1 MPRIG
6 EGSSKSQETW
16 AFLGAQSQNW
26 HRIGTG
32 ALFEHL
38 LDCLGGASVGV
49 LEQVSVGAKG
59 NHRRGMSESTRD

>member
-16 AFLGAQSQNW
+16 AFLGAQRACW

-32 ALFEHL
+32 ASFEHFL
-38 LDCLGGASVGV
+38 YGLGGARVGV
-49 LEQVSVGAKG
+49 LEQMGVGAEG
-59 NHRRGMSESTRD
+59 NHRRGMSEPTGD